1 MDPCGFSG
9 AKPTDPHRCN
19 SCIRT
24 TRRRNFLN
32 EEKSARLELFAATE
46 GGSSFWGSEITQQ
59 GAHQTLLRIKDGF
72 YRSSKAEKTLAQ
84 LNPGGAAALLECI
97 ESAGGVFITP
107 GDESWP
113 QQLDDLA
120 TPPIGLVVKGKV
132 DSLKARSIAIVG
144 TRNPTPY
151 GARIA
156 SDFAAGFVDREWSII
171 SGGAYGIDTH
181 AHKGALIAEG
191 ITIAVI
197 ASGIDINYP
206 AGNERLFTEI
216 AELGAIVSEV
226 MPGTPAFPSRFLT
239 RNRIIAALSMSTLVV
254 EAAFRSGSLRTARD
268 AAELMRPVM
277 AIPGP
282 INSPTSEGTHRLIGE
297 RAAEIVTSVSD
308 AVELISSLEQLV

>member
-1 MDPCGFSG
+1 V
-9 AKPTDPHRCN
+9 
-19 SCIRT
+19 
-24 TRRRNFLN
+24 N

-46 GGSSFWGSEITQQ
+46 GGNSFWASEIAQQ
-59 GAHQTLLRIKDGF
+59 GAHHTLLRIKDGF
-72 YRSSKAEKTLAQ
+72 YRSSKAEKTLSQ
-84 LNPGGAAALLECI
+84 LHPGGAMSLLESI
-97 ESAGGVFITP
+97 ENVGGIFIVP
-107 GDESWP
+107 GDLSWP
-113 QQLDDLA
+113 QQLNDLA

-132 DSLKARSIAIVG
+132 EALKGRSIAIVG

-156 SDFAAGFVDREWSII
+156 SDFAAGFVDREWSIV

-206 AGNERLFTEI
+206 AGNERLFSEI
-216 AELGAIVSEV
+216 AELGAILTEV

-239 RNRIIAALSMSTLVV
+239 RNRIIAALSTSTLVV

-268 AAELMRPVM
+268 AAELLRPVM

-297 RAAEIVTSVSD
+297 RAAEIVTSVND
-308 AVELISSLEQLV
+308 AVELITSLQQLV

>member
-1 MDPCGFSG
+1 MNP
-9 AKPTDPHRCN
+9 
-19 SCIRT
+19 
-24 TRRRNFLN
+24 
-32 EEKSARLELFAATE
+32 EKAARLELFAAIE
-46 GGSSFWGSEITQQ
+46 GGSTFWTSEIASQ
-59 GAHQTLLRIKDGF
+59 GVIQTLHSIKDGF
-72 YRSSKAEKTLAQ
+72 YRSSKGEKTLSQ
-84 LNPGGAAALLECI
+84 IHPGGADELVTLI
-97 ESAGGVFITP
+97 DNAGGSFLTP
-107 GDESWP
+107 EDLGWP
-113 QQLDDLA
+113 NQLNDLA
-120 TPPIGLVVKGKV
+120 AMPIGLIVKGRV
-132 DSLKARSIAIVG
+132 ECLSQRSIAIVG

-156 SDFAAGFVDREWSII
+156 SDFAAGFVDRDWLIV

-191 ITIAVI
+191 VTIAVI

-206 AGNERLFTEI
+206 AGNERLFSEI

-239 RNRIIAALSMSTLVV
+239 RNRIIAALSKSTLVV

-268 AAELMRPVM
+268 AAELLRPVM

-297 RAAEIVTSVSD
+297 RAAEIVTSVAD
-308 AVELISSLEQLV
+308 AIELISSLEDSFR

>member
-1 MDPCGFSG
+1 M
-9 AKPTDPHRCN
+9 N
-19 SCIRT
+19 S
-24 TRRRNFLN
+24 
-32 EEKSARLELFAATE
+32 EKAARLELFAAIECGNT
-46 GGSSFWGSEITQQ
+46 FWGSEIALL
-59 GAHQTLLRIKDGF
+59 GAQETLARIKDGF
-72 YRSSKAEKTLAQ
+72 YRSGKAEKALAHLDPDGAPALLEKITRAGGQFIVPTDGIWPAQ
-84 LNPGGAAALLECI
+84 LN
-97 ESAGGVFITP
+97 
-107 GDESWP
+107 
-113 QQLDDLA
+113 DLA
-120 TPPIGLVVKGKV
+120 TPPIGLVVKGKIE
-132 DSLKARSIAIVG
+132 SLQSRSIAIVG

-156 SDFAAGFVDREWSII
+156 SDFAAGFVDREWSVV

-191 ITIAVI
+191 LTIAVI

-239 RNRIIAALSMSTLVV
+239 RNRIIAALSVSTLVV

-297 RAAEIVTSVSD
+297 RAAEIVTSVHD
-308 AVELISSLEQLV
+308 AVELISSLELLV

>member
-1 MDPCGFSG
+1 M
-9 AKPTDPHRCN
+9 
-19 SCIRT
+19 
-24 TRRRNFLN
+24 N
-32 EEKSARLELFAATE
+32 EEKSARLELFAAIE
-46 GGSSFWGSEITQQ
+46 GGSSFWSSEINQQ

-84 LNPGGAAALLECI
+84 MHPGGAAALLESI
-97 ESAGGVFITP
+97 ENAGGIFITP
-107 GDESWP
+107 EDATWP
-113 QQLDDLA
+113 EQLEDLA

-132 DSLKARSIAIVG
+132 EALKTRSIAIVG

-156 SDFAAGFVDREWSII
+156 SDFAAGFVDREWSIV

-206 AGNERLFTEI
+206 AGNERLFAEI

-308 AVELISSLEQLV
+308 AVELITSLEQLV